1 MEGPTIDKK
10 TTTGRVA
17 DRESPQCTAWCTL
30 HRHCHTDTHYM
41 QPLRVGSCVL
51 LLARLSVSQT
61 VRDRLVRL
69 ECRDFACSLLLVH
82 ASSSTYCN
90 YNVQKVVR
98 GPVPA
103 VYPASP
109 VSICVC
115 YFLISS
121 DK

>member
-17 DRESPQCTAWCTL
+17 DRESPQDTVTL
-30 HRHCHTDTHYM
+30 THYM

-82 ASSSTYCN
+82 ASSSTHIVTTTY
-90 YNVQKVVR
+90 KVVR

-103 VYPASP
+103 VPRYLS
-109 VSICVC
+109 VLLSHFI
-115 YFLISS
+115 
-121 DK
+121 